1 MFSKSNN
8 KFQQKISGNG
18 LENKQRRELKMKR
31 FDIQE
36 KNKENPKKIDFEK
49 ACKFAEQKLKKN
61 LKVFKRSK

>member
-31 FDIQE
+31 FDIRE

-49 ACKFAEQKLKKN
+49 ASKFAEQKLKKN